1 MISKEWR
8 DAHWKLAIGVLF
20 FMYLMAVAPL
30 PYEVILNETRNPPTA
45 GPDGSPIPQEFLVP
59 GNPVE
64 YAMQDMGWIYGDVG
78 APILAAL
85 AAFLGVALISREMSQ
100 GTILLMLSKPV
111 SRTRL
116 LLEKYAVGA
125 GTLLAAALLG
135 SVGLAISVAVR
146 GYPMS
151 ELSLVGIAFSTLLI
165 WLGSLCVL
173 SLALLF
179 SVLLGSVLK
188 SFIATA
194 IAVYMVFA
202 FPRDFLNY
210 SLWVEY
216 HRLGVSEKFVE
227 GLSLRQY
234 WTSES
239 LYMGES
245 LGLVSFLICMIAA
258 TVPLLAALWIFNR
271 KAY

>member
-1 MISKEWR
+1 M
-8 DAHWKLAIGVLF
+8 
-20 FMYLMAVAPL
+20 
-30 PYEVILNETRNPPTA
+30 
-45 GPDGSPIPQEFLVP
+45 
-59 GNPVE
+59 
-64 YAMQDMGWIYGDVG
+64 
-78 APILAAL
+78 
-85 AAFLGVALISREMSQ
+85 
-100 GTILLMLSKPV
+100 
-111 SRTRL
+111 
-116 LLEKYAVGA
+116 
-125 GTLLAAALLG
+125 
-135 SVGLAISVAVR
+135 
-146 GYPMS
+146 
-151 ELSLVGIAFSTLLI
+151 
-165 WLGSLCVL
+165 
-173 SLALLF
+173 
-179 SVLLGSVLK
+179 LK